1 MKRLFYFICVIF
13 FASCSY
19 NRVIILDNVTVESK
33 KVSRFRIKSDTI
45 KMITLETGEVITHD
59 ELDRRFEI
67 AIKKFKEE
75 YYK

>member
-1 MKRLFYFICVIF
+1 
-13 FASCSY
+13 
-19 NRVIILDNVTVESK
+19 LDNVTVESK

-59 ELDRRFEI
+59 ELDRRFEM